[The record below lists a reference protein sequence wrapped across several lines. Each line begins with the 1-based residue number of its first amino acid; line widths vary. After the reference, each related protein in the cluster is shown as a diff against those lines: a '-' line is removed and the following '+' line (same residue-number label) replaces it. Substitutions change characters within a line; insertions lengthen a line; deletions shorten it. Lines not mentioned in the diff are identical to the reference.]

1 MSRRHGGKMAR
12 FLLVFSGVVVLA
24 HVYLY
29 QQMMLWF
36 QPGEGFQAGLRAGL
50 IVLAVLVL
58 LVLPLRKWL
67 PHRVLD
73 WVLLADYVWMGFA
86 LLLVTCFLAADLV
99 QLILH
104 LAGNTPPVRQ
114 GWLGKGALGLAV
126 GLGVYAL
133 WNGQRPVH
141 VRPVTVYLKKW
152 PAALDGMKLA
162 QLSDIHI
169 GPMLGHEWLQRLV
182 RQVNALHPDLVA
194 ITGDLVDGSVA
205 DLAEHV
211 EPLRDLHSRLG
222 TFFVTGNHEYYS
234 GVTEWCAFLQTL
246 GITVLRNRHVTLT
259 LENSQFDLAGVDDHA
274 SHHFPGEGADLQAAL
289 AGRDASRPVILL
301 AHQPV
306 AMHNAAGMG
315 VDLQLSGHTHGGQLW
330 PFRYLVYL
338 QQPVAHGL
346 FQHEAD
352 DLQLYVSAGTGFWG
366 PPMRLG
372 TRAEI
377 TLLTLRK
384 AIG

>member
-1 MSRRHGGKMAR
+1 MMSRRQGRKVAR
-12 FLLVFSGVVVLA
+12 FLLIFSGVVTLA
-24 HVYLY
+24 HVFLY
-29 QQMMLWF
+29 QQMVFWF
-36 QPGEGFQAGLRAGL
+36 QPGIGFRNALLAGLAT
-50 IVLAVLVL
+50 LATLVL
-58 LVLPLRKWL
+58 LILPLRRWL
-67 PHRVLD
+67 PHRMLNQ
-73 WVLLADYVWMGFA
+73 VLLGNYLWMGFG

-99 QLILH
+99 LGLFQLSGQL
-104 LAGNTPPVRQ
+104 TPLRQ
-114 GWLGKGALGLAV
+114 QMLGTGALGLALA
-126 GLGVYAL
+126 LGVYAL

-141 VRPVTVYLKKW
+141 VRHVSVHLKKW
-152 PAALDGMKLA
+152 PASLDGMKLV

-169 GPMLGHEWLQRLV
+169 GPMLGREWLQRLV
-182 RQVNALHPDLVA
+182 SQVNALDADLVA

-205 DLAEHV
+205 DLGEHV
-211 EPLRDLHSRLG
+211 EPLRELRSRLG

-234 GVTEWCAFLQTL
+234 GVTEWCDFLVGL
-246 GITVLRNRHVTLT
+246 GIHVLRNRHVALT
-259 LENSQFDLAGVDDHA
+259 LGEGKFELAGVDDHA

-289 AGRDASRPVILL
+289 QGRDTSLPVILL

-306 AMHNAAGMG
+306 VVHDAAANGI
-315 VDLQLSGHTHGGQLW
+315 DLQLSGHTHGGQLW

-346 FQHEAD
+346 FQHELG

-377 TLLTLRK
+377 TLLTLHQ
-384 AIG
+384 AA